1 MKLFDGKKVAHK
13 ILKETA
19 ERIKKTKLKP
29 GLAVILVGNNAASE
43 VYVHLKKEAAKKIG
57 IDFFELKFN
66 ENTQEKELIEKINE
80 LNARENINGII
91 VQLPLPAILN
101 QDKIMEAISP
111 RKDIDGFHPQNRRA
125 LAKGEA
131 VLAPVLPTAIL
142 VAVKQANKDLIGK
155 KVLALV
161 NSDIL
166 GRALK
171 IFFENENA
179 DFQYQVRNVCL
190 IAGAEKA
197 INQADI
203 LISVCGCPNL
213 IKGELIK
220 ENAILI
226 DAGITRY
233 TDGRI
238 IGDVDMVSVKN
249 KAVFLTPTPGGIGPL
264 TVALLLRNV
273 YLAAELNSAKSH

>member
-1 MKLFDGKKVAHK
+1 MELFDGKKVANK

-19 ERIKKTKLKP
+19 ERIKKTRLKP
-29 GLAVILVGNNAASE
+29 GLAVILVGHNAASE
-43 VYVHLKKEAAKKIG
+43 IYVRLKKEAAKKVG
-57 IDFFELKFN
+57 INFFEFKFN
-66 ENTQEKELIEKINE
+66 ENVQEEEIIEKINE
-80 LNARENINGII
+80 LNAREDINGII
-91 VQLPLPAILN
+91 VQLPLPAVLN
-101 QDKIMEAISP
+101 QDKIMEVVSP
-111 RKDIDGFHPQNRRA
+111 RKDVDGFHPQNRRA

-142 VAVKQANKDLIGK
+142 AAAKEADKRLVGK

-161 NSDIL
+161 NSEVL
-166 GRALK
+166 GQALK
-171 IFFENENA
+171 MFFENEEA
-179 DFQYQVRNVCL
+179 DFAYQVRNVCL

-220 ENAILI
+220 QGAILI

-238 IGDVDMVSVKN
+238 IGDVDMASVRN
-249 KAVFLTPTPGGIGPL
+249 KASFLTPTPGGIGPL

-273 YLAAELNSAKSH
+273 YLAVNRRD

>member
-1 MKLFDGKKVAHK
+1 MELFDGKKVANK

-19 ERIKKTKLKP
+19 ERIKKTRLKP
-29 GLAVILVGNNAASE
+29 GLAVILVGHNAASE
-43 VYVHLKKEAAKKIG
+43 IYVRLKKEAAKKVG
-57 IDFFELKFN
+57 INFFEFKFN
-66 ENTQEKELIEKINE
+66 ENVQEEEIIEKINE
-80 LNARENINGII
+80 LNAREDINGII
-91 VQLPLPAILN
+91 VQLPLPAVLN
-101 QDKIMEAISP
+101 QDKIMEVVSP
-111 RKDIDGFHPQNRRA
+111 RKDVDGFHPQNRRA
-125 LAKGEA
+125 LAKGA
-131 VLAPVLPTAIL
+131 DKRL
-142 VAVKQANKDLIGK
+142 VGK

-161 NSDIL
+161 NSEVL
-166 GRALK
+166 GQALK
-171 IFFENENA
+171 MFFENEEA
-179 DFQYQVRNVCL
+179 DFAYQVRNVCL

-220 ENAILI
+220 QGAILI

-238 IGDVDMVSVKN
+238 IGDVDMASVRN
-249 KAVFLTPTPGGIGPL
+249 KASFLTPTPGGIGPL

-273 YLAAELNSAKSH
+273 YLAVNRRD